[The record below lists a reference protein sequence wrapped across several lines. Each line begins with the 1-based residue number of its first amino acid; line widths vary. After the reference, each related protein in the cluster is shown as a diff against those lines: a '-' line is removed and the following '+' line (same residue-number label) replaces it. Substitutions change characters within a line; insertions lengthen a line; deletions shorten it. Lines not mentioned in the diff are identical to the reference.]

1 MRRANPDGRHSGT
14 APTSKAARP
23 GEQHQRPEG
32 GLAARSG
39 DAKRA
44 DGKAREEDVGAPE
57 DVDGQ
62 FLRQDQIAHVE
73 NQK

>member
-1 MRRANPDGRHSGT
+1 MRRTDADGRLAGT
-14 APTSKAARP
+14 ARTSKAARV
-23 GEQHQRPEG
+23 GEQHQRAERR
-32 GLAARSG
+32 LAARSG

-57 DVDGQ
+57 NVDGQ
-62 FLRQDQIAHVE
+62 FLRQDQNAFVE